1 MVIFLLR
8 SLSIP
13 FRLSSLNPNV
23 NGVAVLVSEEEVAIF
38 RLTFRA
44 NVGINADN
52 NYLMKPFSILSE
64 TSN

>member
-1 MVIFLLR
+1 MVIFVLL

-13 FRLSSLNPNV
+13 SRLFSLDPNV
-23 NGVAVLVSEEEVAIF
+23 NGVAVLASEEEVAIF

-52 NYLMKPFSILSE
+52 KYLMKPFSILSE
-64 TSN
+64 MSN